1 MALEKELVRFTRGL
15 RQLGVRVSS
24 GEILDAVEALQLVD
38 LADRNQVKNALRS
51 TLVKDHDGYVL
62 FEQAFA
68 SFFAPPE
75 EKKARAQE
83 RAMREQEQIERRRQA
98 EQDLP
103 ANLTEQQKDT
113 YGRLPEPEKQ
123 RLREY
128 VQHSLEQ
135 GGANPR
141 FPLTIESVVRGY
153 LNYWRR
159 QMTDPVDVD
168 FTPTGDNELD
178 AMLEQVVSGLGSIE
192 DPIMFQDLKDIPDK
206 DLPWVTSLIRKLSRR
221 LATRISRRYHRSRR
235 SRRIDLRRSIRENIR
250 YGGAMLQL
258 RYKTRKV
265 QKPRLLLICDVSGS
279 MARYASFVLQFIY
292 GVSSVVNGIESFIF
306 AEDLERVT
314 PFFAT
319 RRSFEETM
327 FDVINCSSE
336 WGEGTNLAAA
346 LSTFLQRYSALLTP
360 DTVVI
365 VLSDTKTMAVE
376 SATEQLGQVRR
387 RVKQILWLNTMPKAQ
402 WAGSG
407 SVAAFRKRSEMFE
420 CYTLAHLEKVMRT
433 EVLKERWQ
441 G

>member
-1 MALEKELVRFTRGL
+1 MTLENDLVRFTRGL
-15 RQLGVRVSS
+15 RQLGVRVGS
-24 GEILDAVEALQLVD
+24 GEMLDAVEALQLVD
-38 LADRNQVKNALRS
+38 LADKNLVKNALRS
-51 TLVKDHDGYVL
+51 TLVKDHEGYVI
-62 FEQAFA
+62 FERAFA

-75 EKKARAQE
+75 EKKAREQE
-83 RAMREQEQIERRRQA
+83 RAVREQEQIQRRRQA

-103 ANLTEQQKDT
+103 ANLSQQQKDT
-113 YGRLPEPEKQ
+113 YGRLPEAEKQ
-123 RLREY
+123 KLLEY

-159 QMTDPVDVD
+159 QLTDPVEVD

-178 AMLEQVVSGLGSIE
+178 AMVEQVMAGLGSVD

-206 DLPWVTSLIRKLSRR
+206 DLPRVTALIRKLSRR

-235 SRRIDLRRSIRENIR
+235 TRLIDLRRSIRENIR
-250 YGGAMLQL
+250 HGGAMLQL
-258 RYKTRKV
+258 RYKTRRV

-292 GVSSVVNGIESFIF
+292 GVSSVVKGIESFIF

-314 PFFAT
+314 QFFGA
-319 RRSFEETM
+319 RRGFEETM
-327 FDVINCSSE
+327 LEVISCSSE

-346 LSTFLQRYSALLTP
+346 LSTLFRRYSSLLTP

-376 SATEQLGQVRR
+376 GAAERLAQMRR
-387 RVKQILWLNTMPKAQ
+387 SVKEILWLNTLPKAQ

-407 SVAAFRKRSEMFE
+407 SVAAFSGQSEMFE
-420 CYTLAHLEKVMRT
+420 CNTLAHLEKVMRT
-433 EVLKERWQ
+433 HLLKMS
-441 G
+441 